1 MLSYEKL
8 LYQYGSTWLFLHFKD
23 VEYKN
28 IRITRPTLVKCL
40 PEFLQVKA
48 SKELSDMITRMK
60 RVGDGLGIHIIDKEL
75 LD

>member
-1 MLSYEKL
+1 MLSYENV
-8 LYQYGSTWLFLHFKD
+8 LYQYGSTWLFLNFKAF
-23 VEYKN
+23 
-28 IRITRPTLVKCL
+28 IRDPTLVKCL